1 MHRKAVVDFSLAV
14 SITFRRNIRSGR
26 ASFTSRS
33 SSAGVDPDAK
43 NNINTD
49 DINKYGVSMSIG
61 VLARQ
66 MESNIGLI
74 YLYGSGDTYGT
85 EVVNNQRVA
94 TRTDVKENHLYLMLN
109 TIYRF

>member
-1 MHRKAVVDFSLAV
+1 VVDFSLGGEYYI
-14 SITFRRNIRSGR
+14 SEKYPFRAGV
-26 ASFTSRS
+26 FTSRS